1 MNKQKAAMSDTSSDQ
16 QSLKYEIR
24 VIGHLDPRWSAW
36 FDGLTL
42 SLENDGTTLI
52 SGPIVDQAALH
63 GVLRR
68 LRDVG
73 LSLVSITQVE
83 ALPPANTSENPH
95 PTQRSTT

>member
-1 MNKQKAAMSDTSSDQ
+1 MSAATSDQ
-16 QSLKYEIR
+16 GSPRYEIR

-36 FDGLTL
+36 FDGLSL
-42 SLENDGTTLI
+42 SLEDDGSTVI

-68 LRDVG
+68 LRDIG
-73 LSLVSITQVE
+73 LTLVSVTRVDEIG
-83 ALPPANTSENPH
+83 PARAPERPQ

>member
-1 MNKQKAAMSDTSSDQ
+1 MSAAASDRE
-16 QSLKYEIR
+16 SLRYEIR

-36 FDGLTL
+36 FDGLDL
-42 SLENDGTTLI
+42 SLEDGGSTVI

-68 LRDVG
+68 LRDIG
-73 LSLVSITQVE
+73 LTLVSVTRVDEIGTPH
-83 ALPPANTSENPH
+83 APENPQ

>member
-1 MNKQKAAMSDTSSDQ
+1 MSAMSSDQ
-16 QSLKYEIR
+16 ESPRYQIR
-24 VIGHLDPRWSAW
+24 VVGHLDPRWSAW

-42 SLENDGTTLI
+42 SPEDDGTTVI

-63 GVLRR
+63 GVLRQ

-73 LSLVSITQVE
+73 LTLVSITPE
-83 ALPPANTSENPH
+83 HPH

>member
-1 MNKQKAAMSDTSSDQ
+1 MSSEATDLESPR
-16 QSLKYEIR
+16 YEIR

-42 SLENDGTTLI
+42 SLKDDGTTAI

-68 LRDVG
+68 VRDVG

-83 ALPPANTSENPH
+83 TLPPANTPEHPH

>member
-1 MNKQKAAMSDTSSDQ
+1 MSSEATDQ
-16 QSLKYEIR
+16 ESPRYEIR
-24 VIGHLDPRWSAW
+24 VVGHLDPRWSAW
-36 FDGLTL
+36 FDGLAL
-42 SLENDGTTLI
+42 SLKDDGTTVI

-83 ALPPANTSENPH
+83 TLPPANTPENPH

>member
-1 MNKQKAAMSDTSSDQ
+1 MSAEATDQ
-16 QSLKYEIR
+16 DSPRYEIR

-42 SLENDGTTLI
+42 SLEDDGTTAI

-73 LSLVSITQVE
+73 LTLVSITQIDTIRPVITPE
-83 ALPPANTSENPH
+83 QRH
-95 PTQRSTT
+95 PIQRSTT